1 METLDRLESG
11 VGWRGGGGALNRQ
24 QSGGVFDGEGVLDR
38 QESGGFLDG
47 VVLYC
52 LRQSLTMERQS
63 AARSSVFDGGAVI
76 RCSFVGFEWC
86 ALDGQESRVVPFG
99 GEW

>member
-1 METLDRLESG
+1 MLDRLESG
-11 VGWRGGGGALNRQ
+11 VGWRGGGGALDIQ

-52 LRQSLTMERQS
+52 FSQSSTMERQCG
-63 AARSSVFDGGAVI
+63 ARSSVFDDGAVI
-76 RCSFVGFEWC
+76 RCSLVGFEWC
-86 ALDGQESRVVPFG
+86 ALDG
-99 GEW
+99 